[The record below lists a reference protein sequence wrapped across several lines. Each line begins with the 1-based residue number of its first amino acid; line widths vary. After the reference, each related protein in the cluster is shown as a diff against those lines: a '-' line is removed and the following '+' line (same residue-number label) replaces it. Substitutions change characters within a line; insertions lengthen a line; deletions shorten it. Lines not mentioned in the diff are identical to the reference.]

1 MTEPVEKEQPGNDA
15 GQAEKPATEKVAD
28 APGRSEPKPIP
39 PEAAE
44 SLKRCLACDNVD
56 EKPLEDGS
64 LRCKAYGMF
73 VNAASDEIPDD
84 CAKFEPKGTAHAP
97 AAAAKRAKAATD
109 LGFAADEEE

>member
-1 MTEPVEKEQPGNDA
+1 MTEPAEKEQADRDA
-15 GQAEKPATEKVAD
+15 GQAEKPASEK
-28 APGRSEPKPIP
+28 PEPKPMP